1 VALRRPTA
9 PRPCRHAADG
19 QYDHAGQVG
28 RRDGLPVLLAW
39 RRAAAAPSAGRCP
52 PRDLPGP
59 GPASSRRMRKGGG
72 GAPSR
77 TARGE
82 LRRQR
87 RQVAQLAA
95 LLDVLAPAPP
105 GAQRDGRAPRRRT
118 RCGPPVRRAPAES
131 NALGQRLAGNRSTG
145 GAQMLAAFQFVLRAT
160 WPYKQHVEVRGL
172 ARRESCAAAA
182 RRSPPNR
189 RGRPATRSSSLSSSQ
204 HAKRWPRGRR
214 VRRVEGRAKA
224 APAVGLEARRR
235 QRDGCGTRARRRPE
249 NGRARGDTR
258 PALTPPPRRSLLR

>member
-95 LLDVLAPAPP
+95 LLDVLAPAPREHSEMGERL
-105 GAQRDGRAPRRRT
+105 GAERGVGLRCAARQPNQTPSASALPATGRPVAPRCSLHFNSSYERLGPTSSTSRFGARPPRKLRSRRST
-118 RCGPPVRRAPAES
+118 QPAEPP
-131 NALGQRLAGNRSTG
+131 RPAGHEKLELVVEPARK
-145 GAQMLAAFQFVLRAT
+145 ALAA
-160 WPYKQHVEVRGL
+160 
-172 ARRESCAAAA
+172 
-182 RRSPPNR
+182 
-189 RGRPATRSSSLSSSQ
+189 RPAS
-204 HAKRWPRGRR
+204 APRGRAG
-214 VRRVEGRAKA
+214 EGRA
-224 APAVGLEARRR
+224 
-235 QRDGCGTRARRRPE
+235 CRRP
-249 NGRARGDTR
+249 RGPT
-258 PALTPPPRRSLLR
+258 PAT